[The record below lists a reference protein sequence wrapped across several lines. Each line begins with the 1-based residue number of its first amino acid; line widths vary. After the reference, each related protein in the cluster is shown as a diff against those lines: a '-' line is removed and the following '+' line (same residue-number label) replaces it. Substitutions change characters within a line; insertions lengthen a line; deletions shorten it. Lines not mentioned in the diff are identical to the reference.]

1 MRTCYSLKVSLA
13 LFDKHQDN
21 VVNRVL
27 DLLQSFDYE
36 QVSHFAISTSQKTIS
51 EKSLGVLNRQGI
63 DSSVMIGCISS
74 RPIMSSGYDFLQ
86 LDNATALLEGRI
98 YKPVPKAALTEQLAK
113 EPSHCENAL
122 QTIIE
127 QADGDYQFMI
137 LKDSWLAAGRDPIG
151 VQPLYYGE
159 TTDIAA
165 VATNC
170 TALWRLGI
178 EGPVSFP
185 PGTLGFADKDGFK
198 FKPVRTLSYTPAK
211 RINLIEAADEL
222 QASLFESVKRRINDQ
237 KEVAVAFSGGLDS
250 SVVAFIAKK
259 LGVKVQLL
267 HVSLENQPE
276 TEEAIEAA
284 EALDLPMEIHLF
296 KDSDVQAV
304 LPKVVELIEEADPVK
319 AAIGVP
325 FYWAAQ
331 KAAEGKFRVM
341 LAGQGADEL
350 FGGYQRY
357 VVECLRDGAEKAR
370 RTMFEDVVNIH
381 ASNLE
386 RDLKVTG
393 SFDVELRCPFAS
405 FEVAEYALGLPV
417 GCKIEEKSDTA
428 RKLVLRQV
436 ARDMSVPT
444 AISDKPKKAVQ
455 YSTGIN
461 DAIKR
466 LAKKEGKSVK
476 EYVGQFFMKNKKR

>member
-1 MRTCYSLKVSLA
+1 LKVTFA
-13 LFDKHQDN
+13 LLDKHQDN
-21 VVNRVL
+21 VVSRVL
-27 DLLQSFDYE
+27 DLLQSFDE
-36 QVSHFAISTSQKTIS
+36 GQVSHFAVVSAKKSFH
-51 EKSLGVLNRQGI
+51 EKPLGIVNRQGLEA
-63 DSSVMIGCISS
+63 STVLGCISS
-74 RPIMSSGYDFLQ
+74 RPIASSGLDFLQ
-86 LDNATALLEGRI
+86 LDDAAALLEGRI

-113 EPSHCENAL
+113 EPEHCEATL

-127 QADGDYQFMI
+127 QADGDYAFWM
-137 LKDSWLAAGRDPIG
+137 LKEGWLSAGRDPVG

-159 TTDIAA
+159 TADIAA
-165 VATNC
+165 VATNR
-170 TALWRLGI
+170 TAMWRLGI
-178 EGPVSFP
+178 ENPTSFP

-198 FKPVRTLSYTPAK
+198 FKPVRTLTYAPAK
-211 RINLIEAADEL
+211 QINLVDAADALEPL
-222 QASLFESVKRRINDQ
+222 LVESVKRRVADQ
-237 KEVAVAFSGGLDS
+237 KEVSVAFSGGLDS
-250 SVVAFIAKK
+250 SVIAYIAKK
-259 LGVKVQLL
+259 CGVKVQLL

-284 EALDLPMEIHLF
+284 EALDLPTQIHLF
-296 KDSDVQAV
+296 KESDVEAA

-319 AAIGVP
+319 AAIGLS

-331 KAAEGKFRVM
+331 KAAEGKFKAM

-370 RTMFEDVVNIH
+370 RTMFDDVVNIH
-381 ASNLE
+381 ISNLE

-405 FEVAEYALGLPV
+405 FEVSEYAMALPV

-436 ARDMSVPT
+436 ARNMGVPT
-444 AISDKPKKAVQ
+444 VISDKPKKAVQ

-461 DAIKR
+461 DAVKR
-466 LAKKEGKSVK
+466 IAKKEDKTVG
-476 EYVGQFFMKNKKR
+476 EYVGELFERTKSSPM